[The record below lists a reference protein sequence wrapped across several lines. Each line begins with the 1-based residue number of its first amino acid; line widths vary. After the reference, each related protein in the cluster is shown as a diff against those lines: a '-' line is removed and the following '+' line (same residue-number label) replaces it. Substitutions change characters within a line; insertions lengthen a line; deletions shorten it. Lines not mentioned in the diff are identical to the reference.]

1 MIWKY
6 TFPLH
11 NKLKTPLLTSIQ
23 YSVGKGYDADEFDRI
38 TKTDYYEH
46 LDLDQKTY
54 LRLLHSNLTD
64 FYDVMSQKYCLLDF
78 SLYNGW
84 YQQYY
89 NLDTHHWH
97 THSRSNVSMVYY
109 LELDGPEHSTEFWCP
124 ETRKKFQ
131 LDAKEGDIVVFPHIR
146 HTVLLQYNL
155 IIERLSSV
163 VTTILNP
170 YDLTASMANEFLW
183 VEKYRPRKIEDCI
196 LTDQVKSTFQSFL
209 DNGEIPNFAAVWSS
223 WHW

>member
-64 FYDVMSQKYCLLDF
+64 FYDVMSQKYCLLDQWRQH
-78 SLYNGW
+78 LC
-84 YQQYY
+84 
-89 NLDTHHWH
+89 LPHWMLVGFH
-97 THSRSNVSMVYY
+97 IGPGTLVSP
-109 LELDGPEHSTEFWCP
+109 LRCT
-124 ETRKKFQ
+124 
-131 LDAKEGDIVVFPHIR
+131 
-146 HTVLLQYNL
+146 
-155 IIERLSSV
+155 
-163 VTTILNP
+163 
-170 YDLTASMANEFLW
+170 
-183 VEKYRPRKIEDCI
+183 
-196 LTDQVKSTFQSFL
+196 
-209 DNGEIPNFAAVWSS
+209 
-223 WHW
+223 

>member
-11 NKLKTPLLTSIQ
+11 NKLKTSLLTSIQ

-131 LDAKEGDIVVFPHIR
+131 LDAKEGDIVVFPAYQAHRSPPIQSDNR
-146 HTVLLQYNL
+146 KTIISCNYNF
-155 IIERLSSV
+155 ESV
-163 VTTILNP
+163 R
-170 YDLTASMANEFLW
+170 F
-183 VEKYRPRKIEDCI
+183 DCI
-196 LTDQVKSTFQSFL
+196 
-209 DNGEIPNFAAVWSS
+209 NGK
-223 WHW
+223 

>member
-23 YSVGKGYDADEFDRI
+23 YSAGKGYDADEFDRI
-38 TKTDYYEH
+38 AKTDYYEH

-54 LRLLHSNLTD
+54 LKLLHSNLTD

-109 LELDGPEHSTEFWCP
+109 LELDGPEHST
-124 ETRKKFQ
+124 
-131 LDAKEGDIVVFPHIR
+131 DIVVFPAYQAHRSPPIQSDNR
-146 HTVLLQYNL
+146 KTIISCNYNF
-155 IIERLSSV
+155 ESV
-163 VTTILNP
+163 R
-170 YDLTASMANEFLW
+170 F
-183 VEKYRPRKIEDCI
+183 DCI
-196 LTDQVKSTFQSFL
+196 
-209 DNGEIPNFAAVWSS
+209 NGK
-223 WHW
+223 